1 MEENTFKKG
10 LIDGLP
16 IGIGYFSV
24 AFAFGIFA
32 LRCGLKGWQ
41 AVAISATNLTSAGQI
56 AAVPII
62 AVQGSLVELA
72 STQLVINMRYFLMS
86 VVLSQ
91 KLKPETTVL
100 DKLIIAWCN
109 TDEIF
114 AVASA
119 QPEPLTPAYM
129 YGIEIVSIFGWTLGT
144 ALGAIGGSLLPLRVT
159 AALGL
164 MLYGMFIAIIIPP
177 AKKNFR
183 VLIVILLSAGMSVIV
198 KFFLTFI
205 SDGFAVIICAVVSS
219 VICALIFPHKTEQ
232 KEADA

>member
-1 MEENTFKKG
+1 MKNDFMKG
-10 LIDGLP
+10 MRHGVP
-16 IGIGYFSV
+16 IMLGYLSV
-24 AFAFGIFA
+24 SFGFGINAVA
-32 LRCGLKGWQ
+32 LGLTVLQ
-41 AVAISATNLTSAGQI
+41 AVGISLTNLTSAGQAAGVAVI
-56 AAVPII
+56 AASGTLIEMALCQLII
-62 AVQGSLVELA
+62 NLRYSLMGF
-72 STQLVINMRYFLMS
+72 T
-86 VVLSQ
+86 LSQ
-91 KLKPETTVL
+91 RLAPSFTTPHR
-100 DKLIIAWCN
+100 LIASFGI

-119 QPEPLTPAYM
+119 QPEPLTPFYL

-183 VLIVILLSAGMSVIV
+183 VLIVILLSAALSVVV

-205 SDGFAVIICAVVSS
+205 SEGFAVIICAVVSS
-219 VICALIFPHKTEQ
+219 VICALLFPHQTKE
-232 KEADA
+232 KEAGA

>member
-114 AVASA
+114 AVCTGKDYR
-119 QPEPLTPAYM
+119 LDKRYCF
-129 YGIEIVSIFGWTLGT
+129 GILIPPYLGWTLGT
-144 ALGAIGGSLLPLRVT
+144 LAGVLAGDVLPAIITDSLSI
-159 AALGL
+159 AI
-164 MLYGMFIAIIIPP
+164 YGMLIAVFVPAGENDRNMLMCIAI
-177 AKKNFR
+177 
-183 VLIVILLSAGMSVIV
+183 SVAISLC
-198 KFFLTFI
+198 FFYLPYLRELPG
-205 SDGFAVIICAVVSS
+205 GFTIIICAVAAS
-219 VICALIFPHKTEQ
+219 VFMAVKAPVGG
-232 KEADA
+232 DG